1 MAKTNRKDT
10 SRKRRK
16 RRIRGKIFGTASRPR
31 LTVFRSNKHIYA
43 QVIDDNEGR
52 TLAAICDL
60 SPAVRE
66 QLGEKKKGE
75 KAFMIGQQLAAM
87 CKEKGITQVIFDR
100 NGYIYHGR
108 VKAVADGARDGGL
121 EF

>member
-1 MAKTNRKDT
+1 MAKTNRKDV

-16 RRIRGKIFGTASRPR
+16 RRIRGKISGTAECPR

-43 QVIDDNEGR
+43 QVIDDNDGR

-60 SPAVRE
+60 SPTLRD
-66 QLGEKKKGE
+66 QMKEKKKGE
-75 KAFMIGQQLAAM
+75 RAFLIGQQLAAI
-87 CKEKGITQVIFDR
+87 CKEKGIEKVVFDR
-100 NGYIYHGR
+100 NGYIFHGR

-121 EF
+121 VF